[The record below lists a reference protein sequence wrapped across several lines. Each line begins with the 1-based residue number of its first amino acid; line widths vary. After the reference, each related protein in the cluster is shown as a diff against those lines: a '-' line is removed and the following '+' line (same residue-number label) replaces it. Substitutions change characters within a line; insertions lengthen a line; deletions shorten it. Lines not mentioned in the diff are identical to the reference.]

1 MKKILIILLCF
12 CSYSLLAQQ
21 RVIHGNVL
29 DAKTGE
35 SVVGAYI
42 FGEKS
47 AAGSISNAY
56 GFYSVTFPADEVI
69 FCCSMLG
76 YELFKDT
83 LPQTNNGTVTI
94 RLNPIDYKLQDVVVY
109 APYQNH
115 AGFHHLSAS
124 QIKRLPTMGGEPD
137 LMKTLQFLPGVMS
150 GNDGANNLSVRGGS
164 QWQNLVLLDEA
175 VVYNPNHSLSFF
187 SVFNSD
193 AVKQVDLYKAY
204 IPLAYGGRLS
214 SVMDIHMNEGNN
226 KQLGIKG
233 GVGLLASRLMVE
245 GPIVKEKISFMVSG
259 RYGYPGEVA
268 NFLSN
273 IETIGNDIQQLNG
286 ADIGFYDI
294 NAKVNAILN
303 NKNRLFIS
311 FYNSKDRFKSAAFID
326 DYLMNWGNTTGTLRW
341 NSTFND
347 KLNVNTTFC
356 MSNYFYDYT
365 QLADGQNYKWKSD
378 MQSYAL
384 RNDWDYYFSNR
395 VRIKSGINIEYFT
408 TKPGEI
414 DKATESSNILPYVM
428 ESRQSLETVI
438 YSELQ
443 LTMNPLWR
451 IIGGI
456 RLAGNYSYANT
467 LLKEKLYLNPEP
479 RFELQFVPDKTTTYS
494 LSGIVTTQNMHLL
507 SNSSIGIPSDIWVP
521 ANEKLKPSSAYQI
534 SAGYKKQLS
543 NNQYTFSAEGYY
555 KNMQNIVD
563 YKDNANIFMN
573 NKIEEQLEKG
583 WADSYGIEFYLS
595 KNHGPLTGWVSYTL
609 SKATNHIKTV
619 NNGKG
624 YAPVYDRPHDLKL
637 FGTYQISSKW
647 WASSTLTLRSGM
659 NVTMP
664 ISHYVYQGSAFYEY
678 TERNGYRAPMFR
690 QLDIAF
696 TYRPEIKNRWQSEW
710 VFGVMN
716 VLNRK
721 NVFSMY
727 AGRDRLLLGKSGAY
741 KMYLHGIMPSISY
754 NFKF

>member
-56 GFYSVTFPADEVI
+56 GFYSVTFPADEVV

>member
-365 QLADGQNYKWKSD
+365 QLADGQNYKWKSN

>member
-56 GFYSVTFPADEVI
+56 GFYSVTFPADEVV

-137 LMKTLQFLPGVMS
+137 LMKTLQFFPGVMS

-245 GPIVKEKISFMVSG
+245 GPIVKEKISFMISG

>member
-12 CSYSLLAQQ
+12 SSYSLLAQQ
-21 RVIHGNVL
+21 RIIHGNVL

-56 GFYSVTFPADEVI
+56 GFYSVTFPADEAV

-83 LPQTNNGTVTI
+83 LPQTNNGTVII
-94 RLNPIDYKLQDVVVY
+94 RLNPIDYKLQDVVIY

-286 ADIGFYDI
+286 AEIGFYDI

-395 VRIKSGINIEYFT
+395 MRIKSGINIEYFT

-521 ANEKLKPSSAYQI
+521 ANEKLNPSSAYQI

-619 NNGKG
+619 NNGKE

>member
-56 GFYSVTFPADEVI
+56 GFYSVTFPADEVV

-408 TKPGEI
+408 TKLGEI

>member
-56 GFYSVTFPADEVI
+56 GFYSVTFPADEVV

-414 DKATESSNILPYVM
+414 DKVTESSNILPYVM

>member
-56 GFYSVTFPADEVI
+56 GFYSVTFPADEVV

-83 LPQTNNGTVTI
+83 LPQTSNGTVTI

-583 WADSYGIEFYLS
+583 WTDSYGIEFYLS

>member
-414 DKATESSNILPYVM
+414 DKVTESSNILPYVM

>member
-56 GFYSVTFPADEVI
+56 GFYSVTFPADEVV

-467 LLKEKLYLNPEP
+467 LLKEKLYLNSEP

-647 WASSTLTLRSGM
+647 WTSSTLTLRSGM

>member
-1 MKKILIILLCF
+1 
-12 CSYSLLAQQ
+12 
-21 RVIHGNVL
+21 
-29 DAKTGE
+29 
-35 SVVGAYI
+35 
-42 FGEKS
+42 
-47 AAGSISNAY
+47 
-56 GFYSVTFPADEVI
+56 
-69 FCCSMLG
+69 
-76 YELFKDT
+76 
-83 LPQTNNGTVTI
+83 
-94 RLNPIDYKLQDVVVY
+94 
-109 APYQNH
+109 
-115 AGFHHLSAS
+115 
-124 QIKRLPTMGGEPD
+124 
-137 LMKTLQFLPGVMS
+137 
-150 GNDGANNLSVRGGS
+150 
-164 QWQNLVLLDEA
+164 
-175 VVYNPNHSLSFF
+175 
-187 SVFNSD
+187 
-193 AVKQVDLYKAY
+193 
-204 IPLAYGGRLS
+204 
-214 SVMDIHMNEGNN
+214 
-226 KQLGIKG
+226 
-233 GVGLLASRLMVE
+233 
-245 GPIVKEKISFMVSG
+245 
-259 RYGYPGEVA
+259 
-268 NFLSN
+268 
-273 IETIGNDIQQLNG
+273 
-286 ADIGFYDI
+286 
-294 NAKVNAILN
+294 
-303 NKNRLFIS
+303 
-311 FYNSKDRFKSAAFID
+311 
-326 DYLMNWGNTTGTLRW
+326 
-341 NSTFND
+341 
-347 KLNVNTTFC
+347 
-356 MSNYFYDYT
+356 
-365 QLADGQNYKWKSD
+365 
-378 MQSYAL
+378 
-384 RNDWDYYFSNR
+384 
-395 VRIKSGINIEYFT
+395 
-408 TKPGEI
+408 
-414 DKATESSNILPYVM
+414 
-428 ESRQSLETVI
+428 
-438 YSELQ
+438 
-443 LTMNPLWR
+443 LWR

-619 NNGKG
+619 NNGKE

>member
-42 FGEKS
+42 FGKKS

-56 GFYSVTFPADEVI
+56 GFYSVTFPADEVV

-414 DKATESSNILPYVM
+414 DKVTESSNILPYVM

>member
-56 GFYSVTFPADEVI
+56 GFYSVTFPADEVV

-94 RLNPIDYKLQDVVVY
+94 MLNPIDYKLQDVVVY

-115 AGFHHLSAS
+115 AGFHHLSAT

>member
-21 RVIHGNVL
+21 RVIYGNVL

-115 AGFHHLSAS
+115 AGFHHLSAT

-245 GPIVKEKISFMVSG
+245 GPIVKEKISFMISG

-710 VFGVMN
+710 VFGVIN
-716 VLNRK
+716 ILNRK

>member
-1 MKKILIILLCF
+1 MKQIVTMLLCF
-12 CSYSLLAQQ
+12 CSCCLFAQH
-21 RVIHGNVL
+21 RVVHGNVL

-35 SVVGAYI
+35 SVIGAYI
-42 FGEKS
+42 YNEKS
-47 AAGSISNAY
+47 TTGSISNAY
-56 GFYSVTFPADEVI
+56 GFYSLTLPEEETA

-76 YELFKDT
+76 YELFKGT
-83 LPQTNNGTVTI
+83 LPLTDNETVTI

-115 AGFHHLSAS
+115 AGFHYLSAS
-124 QIKRLPTMGGEPD
+124 QIKHLPTIGGEPD
-137 LMKTLQFLPGVMS
+137 LMKALQFLPGVMS

-226 KQLGIKG
+226 KQFGLKG
-233 GVGLLASRLMVE
+233 GVGLLASRLMLE
-245 GPIVKEKISFMVSG
+245 GPIVKDKISFMVSG

-286 ADIGFYDI
+286 AEIGFYDI
-294 NAKVNAILN
+294 NAKVNAQLN
-303 NKNRLFIS
+303 NTNRLFIS

-326 DYLMNWGNTTGTLRW
+326 DYLMNWGNTTGTVRW
-341 NSTFND
+341 NSTLSD
-347 KLNVNTTFC
+347 KLNVNTAFC

-365 QLADGQNYKWKSD
+365 QLADGQNYKWKSN
-378 MQSYAL
+378 MQSFAF
-384 RNDWDYYFSNR
+384 RHDWDYYVSNR
-395 VRIKSGINIEYFT
+395 LRIKSGLNLEYFS
-408 TKPGEI
+408 TKPGQI
-414 DKATESSNILPYVM
+414 DKASESSNIIPYVM
-428 ESRQSLETVI
+428 ESRKSLESVL

-443 LTMNPLWR
+443 LTLNSLWR
-451 IIGGI
+451 INGGI
-456 RLAGNYSYANT
+456 RLSGNYSFSNAY
-467 LLKEKLYLNPEP
+467 LKEKLYLNPEP
-479 RFELQFVPDKTTTYS
+479 RFELQFAPDKTTTYS

-521 ANEKLKPSSAYQI
+521 ANEKLKPSSSLQI
-534 SAGYKKQLS
+534 SLGYKKNLS

-555 KNMQNIVD
+555 KNMRNIID

-573 NKIEEQLEKG
+573 NTIEEQLEKG
-583 WADSYGIEFYLS
+583 WADSYGLELYLA
-595 KNHGPLTGWVSYTL
+595 KNNGPATGWISYTF
-609 SKATNHIKTV
+609 SKATNHINAV
-619 NNGKG
+619 NNGEG
-624 YAPVYDRPHDLKL
+624 YAPVYDRPHDFKM
-637 FGTYQISSKW
+637 FGTYQLTNKW
-647 WASSTLTLRSGM
+647 SVSSTFTLRSGM

-664 ISHYVYQGSAFYEY
+664 ISHYMYQGSAFFEY
-678 TERNGYRAPMFR
+678 TKRNGYRAPMFR
-690 QLDIAF
+690 QLDVAF
-696 TYRPEIKNRWQSEW
+696 TYRPESKKRWKSEW

-727 AGRDRLLLGKSGAY
+727 AGRDRLLVGKSGAY
-741 KMYLHGIMPSISY
+741 KMYLHGIMPSVSY